1 MPIVTDDA
9 PRAVATWLPR
19 YRRAWLSADL
29 VAGTTLAA
37 FVVPESLAYAEL
49 AGLPPASGLYC
60 YLFAGLVYALLGTSR
75 TLAIGPT
82 SALSL
87 AVAVTLGT
95 LAAGD
100 PARHVSLAATAAI
113 LVGAIALGAWMLR
126 LGSVMYFIS
135 DTILSGFKIGAALVI
150 ASTQIPKLLGI
161 EGAPHGFV
169 AAIAHLASHFRAVHA
184 PSAAIGG
191 AALLLLLAGDALL
204 PHRPVALFVIAAALA
219 VGPFVEL
226 GRIGVKLVGD
236 IPSGLPG
243 IAVPHVDLA
252 DIPALLPLA
261 FACFVLGCVEG
272 TSVARTFADRGGDTI
287 DTNRELLALGVT
299 NVVVG
304 LGRGFPVSGGTSQSA
319 VNDTAGAK
327 SPLSLVVTSLWV
339 AVVLLVATG
348 LFRGLPQPM
357 LAALV
362 IAAVARL
369 VRFDQLRALWAAS
382 GSAFAVAVLTV
393 LAVLLLGILQGILVA
408 TLFSLA
414 LLIRAIASPPVAEL
428 GRLPGTDLFREI
440 ARHPDGERV
449 SGVLVVRPQAE
460 LVYFNV
466 ASVSEQV
473 LALVARSP
481 DPVRAVVLDL
491 ALTPTIDVSTARAL
505 GGLHDRL
512 TARGAELR
520 LAESY
525 PAVRE
530 QLRTLAPRRH
540 FGTLDARLSV
550 GEAVAQAAREV
561 AR

>member
-1 MPIVTDDA
+1 V
-9 PRAVATWLPR
+9 
-19 YRRAWLSADL
+19 
-29 VAGTTLAA
+29 
-37 FVVPESLAYAEL
+37 
-49 AGLPPASGLYC
+49 
-60 YLFAGLVYALLGTSR
+60 
-75 TLAIGPT
+75 
-82 SALSL
+82 
-87 AVAVTLGT
+87 VAV
-95 LAAGD
+95 
-100 PARHVSLAATAAI
+100 S

-150 ASTQIPKLLGI
+150 ASTQIPKLLGM

-169 AAIAHLASHFRAVHA
+169 PAVAHLVRHLGAVHA
-184 PSAAIGG
+184 PSAAVGG
-191 AALLLLLAGDALL
+191 AALVLLLAGDALL
-204 PHRPVALFVIAAALA
+204 PHRPVALFVIAAALVLA
-219 VGPFVEL
+219 PFVEL
-226 GRIGVKLVGD
+226 GMLGVKLVRD

-243 IAVPHVDLA
+243 IVVPHVDLA
-252 DIPALLPLA
+252 DLPALLPLA

-272 TSVARTFADRGGDTI
+272 TSVARTFADRDGDTI

-304 LGRGFPVSGGTSQSA
+304 LGKGFPVSGGTSQSA

-348 LFRGLPQPM
+348 VFRGLPQPV

-369 VRFDQLRALWAAS
+369 VRLEQLRALWATS
-382 GSAFAVAVLTV
+382 GSAFAVAVLTI
-393 LAVLLLGILQGILVA
+393 LGVLLLGILQGILVA

-414 LLIRAIASPPVAEL
+414 LLIRTIASRPVAVL

-449 SGVLVVRPQAE
+449 PGVLVIRPQAE

-466 ASVSEQV
+466 ASVSDQV
-473 LALVARSP
+473 LALVASSP
-481 DPVRAVVLDL
+481 DPVRAVVLDV
-491 ALTPTIDVSTARAL
+491 ALTPTIDVPTARAL
-505 GGLHDRL
+505 GALHERL
-512 TARGAELR
+512 TARGVMLRFAE
-520 LAESY
+520 AY

-530 QLRTLAPRRH
+530 QLRTLAPRRD

-550 GEAVAQAAREV
+550 GEAVTEASREV

>member
-1 MPIVTDDA
+1 VPIVTDD
-9 PRAVATWLPR
+9 PPHAVATWLPR

-29 VAGTTLAA
+29 VAGSTLAA
-37 FVVPESLAYAEL
+37 FVVPESLAYAQL

-60 YLFAGLVYALLGTSR
+60 YLFAGLAYALLGTSR

-87 AVAVTLGT
+87 AVAATLGS

-100 PARHVSLAATAAI
+100 PGRHASLAATAAI

-150 ASTQIPKLLGI
+150 ASTQIPKLLGL

-169 AAIAHLASHFRAVHA
+169 PAIAHLAGHLGAVHA

-191 AALLLLLAGDALL
+191 AALVLLLAGDALL
-204 PHRPVALFVIAAALA
+204 PHRPVALFVVAAALA

-226 GRIGVKLVGD
+226 GRLGVKLVGD

-243 IAVPHVDLA
+243 IALPHIDLA

-272 TSVARTFADRGGDTI
+272 TSVARTFADRDGDAI

-304 LGRGFPVSGGTSQSA
+304 LGKGFPISGGTSQSA

-348 LFRGLPQPM
+348 LFRGLPQPV

-369 VRFDQLRALWAAS
+369 VRFEQLRALWATS

-393 LAVLLLGILQGILVA
+393 LGVLLLGILQGILVA

-414 LLIRAIASPPVAEL
+414 LLIRALATPPVAVL

-449 SGVLVVRPQAE
+449 PGVLVVRPQAE

-466 ASVSEQV
+466 ASVSDQA
-473 LALVARSP
+473 LALAASSS
-481 DPVRAVVLDL
+481 DPVRVVVLDL
-491 ALTPTIDVSTARAL
+491 ALTPMIDVSTARAL
-505 GGLHDRL
+505 GALRERL
-512 TARGAELR
+512 AARGVELR
-520 LAESY
+520 LAEAY
-525 PAVRE
+525 PAVRQ
-530 QLRTLAPRRH
+530 QLRLVAPAGR
-540 FGTLDARLSV
+540 FGTLDTRLSV
-550 GEAVAQAAREV
+550 GEAVAQAAREI